1 MMRAS
6 ALAASAPILDPDLV
20 ERLLGNEVGLQDVLG
35 AARHLADAGH
45 GRRITYSKKV
55 FIPLTH
61 LCRDRCGY
69 CTFAQ
74 PPRPGRSA
82 YMSVDD
88 VLDVARRGAEL
99 GCHEALFTLG
109 DRPEK
114 RWKACRDE
122 LSRLGFESTIGYL
135 AHVAGRVLDETGLL
149 PHINCGI
156 LGAREM
162 SLLRRVSVSQ
172 GLMVEQTAWR
182 LLSKGEAH
190 YAAPDKVPAK
200 RLAVADLAGD
210 LNVPFTTGVLIGIGE
225 TLRERA
231 DSLVAMGGLGRQLHV
246 QEIIVQNFRAKSG
259 TPMERAPEPGL
270 EDVLRSVAVARLCL
284 GAEANLQAP
293 PNLTPVHFRHLLQA
307 GINDFGG
314 VSPLTADFVNP
325 EAPWPHLEELE
336 AVAAQEG
343 FQLCERLAVYP
354 EYLRDL
360 ETASRWLDP
369 KLVRATLSVADAEGL
384 ARRDTWSAGDVA
396 PPPDVRRTPNVIRPP
411 LWAALDRAEEGE
423 QLEEPEIAALFTARG
438 AELEQLCALAD
449 EERRDRNGEI
459 VSFVVNRNINY
470 TNICYFRCQFCAFSK
485 GKLSENLRGKPYLLG
500 IDEVVGRVREA
511 RARGATEVCMQG
523 GIHPDYTGEFYLTLL
538 AAVKDA
544 EPEMHVHAFSPLE
557 VFQGAQTSG
566 RTIEQMVRALKELG
580 LGSLPGTA
588 AEVLDDR
595 IREVICPDKL
605 TTAQWVEVVETAH
618 RVGIPTTSTLMFG
631 HVDGPENWARHLVV
645 LRELQAR
652 TGGITEFVPLPFV
665 HMEAPLYRKGR
676 ARRGPTFEE
685 AIKVHAVARL
695 ALRNYIDN
703 IQCSWVKLGPAGC
716 LVALKSGCND
726 FGGTLMNESISRA
739 AGAGHGQELPPDE
752 MIRLIS
758 SIGRIAAQRT
768 TLYRYL
774 WQREPDPA
782 LVSA

>member
-1 MMRAS
+1 MMRA
-6 ALAASAPILDPDLV
+6 ADLAARAPILDPDLV
-20 ERLLGNEVGLQDVLG
+20 ERLLGKELQLETVLS
-35 AARHLADAGH
+35 AACLVAEAAH
-45 GRRITYSKKV
+45 GRRVTYSRKV

-74 PPRPGRSA
+74 PPRTGRSA
-82 YMSVDD
+82 YMSPDE
-88 VLDVARRGAEL
+88 VLDVARRGREL

-114 RWKACRDE
+114 RWKVCRDE
-122 LSRLGFESTIGYL
+122 LAALGFGSTVAYL
-135 AHVAGRVLDETGLL
+135 ASVAGRVLAETGLL
-149 PHINCGI
+149 PHVNCG
-156 LGAREM
+156 LLDPEEM
-162 SLLRRVSVSQ
+162 ALLRTVSVSQ
-172 GLMVEQTAWR
+172 GLMVEQTSSR
-182 LLSKGEAH
+182 LLHRGEAH
-190 YAAPDKVPAK
+190 FAAPDKDPAR
-200 RLAVADLAGD
+200 RLAVIELAGRLD
-210 LNVPFTTGVLIGIGE
+210 VPFTTGVLVGIGE

-231 DSLVAMGGLGRQLHV
+231 DSLVTMGSLARQPHV

-259 TPMERAPEPGL
+259 TLMERSPEPEL
-270 EDVLRSVAVARLCL
+270 EEVLRAVSVTRLCL
-284 GAEANLQAP
+284 GAEPNLQAP
-293 PNLTPVHFRHLLQA
+293 PNLAPVHFRHLLRA

-325 EAPWPHLEELE
+325 EAPWPHLQELE
-336 AVAAQEG
+336 DVAAGEG
-343 FQLCERLAVYP
+343 FQLCERLALYP
-354 EYLRDL
+354 EYLWDL
-360 ETASRWLDP
+360 DTAARWLDP
-369 KLVRATLSVADAEGL
+369 ALVRRTLRVADTEGL
-384 ARRDTWSAGDVA
+384 ARQDVWSAGGGDH
-396 PPPDVRRTPNVIRPP
+396 PPALSRTPVVVRPP
-411 LWAALDRAEEGE
+411 LRAALDRAERNE
-423 QLEEPEIAALFTARG
+423 QLEEREIAALFTARG
-438 AELEQLCALAD
+438 AELEHLCVLAD
-449 EERRDRNGEI
+449 DARRQRNGDV

-470 TNICYFRCQFCAFSK
+470 TNICYFKCQFCAFSK

-523 GIHPDYTGEFYLTLL
+523 GIHPDYTGDFYLALL
-538 AAVKDA
+538 AAVKEA
-544 EPEMHVHAFSPLE
+544 VPEMHVHAFSPLE

-566 RTIEQMVRALKELG
+566 RTIEQMLLSFKDLG

-595 IREVICPDKL
+595 VRKIICPDKV

-631 HVDGPENWARHLVV
+631 HVDGPEHWARHLVV
-645 LRELQAR
+645 LRELQSR

-676 ARRGPTFEE
+676 ARMGPTFEE

-695 ALRNYIDN
+695 ALRGYIDN
-703 IQCSWVKLGPAGC
+703 VQCSWVKLGPAGC
-716 LVALKSGCND
+716 LVALQAGCND

-739 AGAGHGQELPPDE
+739 AGASHGQELPPDE
-752 MIRLIS
+752 MTRLIT
-758 SIGRIAAQRT
+758 SIGRTPAQRT
-768 TLYRYL
+768 TLYRCL
-774 WQREPDPA
+774 WQGEPDPA